1 MWDVIYQSFRCFVN
15 SEQSYNLLRTA
26 VRWCESPYWIN
37 NARAYMCNCAR
48 SWERQTVCIVSTVCT
63 GLTTTTSQVLVSSPR
78 AHFITSLTHHTKL
91 TALRLKVIRHVHTYQ
106 LRTNGIFHS
115 SRFPVLSLSLS
126 LFLYLCLSCQERC
139 VRVRACPCLCAFPV
153 ISTFHSPTQHTHT
166 SGGIYRASV
175 SPGGNV
181 DNDRTRVLYPDPAD
195 VVLSLEPRL

>member
-26 VRWCESPYWIN
+26 VRWCESPYWIK
-37 NARAYMCNCAR
+37 NACAYICNCAR

-91 TALRLKVIRHVHTYQ
+91 TALRLKVIRHGHTYQ

-115 SRFPVLSLSLS
+115 SRFPVLSLYPCFSISVSVVRNGVYVCVL
-126 LFLYLCLSCQERC
+126 
-139 VRVRACPCLCAFPV
+139 VRVCV
-153 ISTFHSPTQHTHT
+153 HSRSSRPFIHPLNTQTHLGWYLP
-166 SGGIYRASV
+166 SKYKPWRQHG
-175 SPGGNV
+175 
-181 DNDRTRVLYPDPAD
+181 
-195 VVLSLEPRL
+195 